1 MGKSWKDKRDK
12 WERSDKNKR
21 NLSSKPFKGGKK
33 NRDKKFNSYE
43 EDETFGTSYGNY

>member
-21 NLSSKPFKGGKK
+21 KLSSKPFKGGKK
-33 NRDKKFNSYE
+33 NRDKQFNSYE
-43 EDETFGTSYGNY
+43 EDDTSSSF

>member
-12 WERSDKNKR
+12 WERSDKNNRKF
-21 NLSSKPFKGGKK
+21 NNKPFKGGKK

-43 EDETFGTSYGNY
+43 EDDASSSF

>member
-33 NRDKKFNSYE
+33 NRDKKFNGYE
-43 EDETFGTSYGNY
+43 EAEGFGTAYGNY